1 MWPIDVAMRKILRIV
16 SVLLL
21 TMSCTSH
28 ETNQEMVERVFKV
41 AAGQVRLLNQMLADG
56 ECPRS
61 LNDDGSLMTSSIW
74 WWCSGFYPGTAW
86 LVYEY
91 TQDEQIR
98 DIAWK
103 HTVKL
108 DSIRFRTNDHDVGF
122 QLNCSYGN
130 ALRLTG
136 DEKCREVLFDG
147 AHSFATRFNPI
158 IGCTRSWDYD
168 GRPWDFPVII
178 DNMMNLELLLKV
190 ANMYD
195 DNDLCSI
202 AKSHADV
209 TMKNHFREDHST
221 YHVVNYDPETG
232 DVAFKGT
239 FQGLSDDS
247 SWSRGQGWGLYGYT
261 VMYRFTNDPVY
272 LKKAQDIARYIMS
285 YKPMPEDKIFL
296 WDYKAPSDS
305 PRDASAAALCA
316 SALLELSLYA
326 DDKVLADESFDYAV
340 QILKSLSG
348 PEYTAAKGQNGGFLL
363 MHSVTSYPADKEID
377 KPLCYADYYYL
388 EALLRL
394 KNILDN
400 DKR

>member
-1 MWPIDVAMRKILRIV
+1 MWPIDVAMRKILCIV
-16 SVLLL
+16 SVLLM

-41 AAGQVRLLNQMLADG
+41 AAGQVRLLNQMRADG

-209 TMKNHFREDHST
+209 TMKNHFREDGSSWHL
-221 YHVVNYDPETG
+221 VDYDPVTG
-232 DVAFKGT
+232 SVNRKQT
-239 FQGLSDDS
+239 VQGYSDDS
-247 SWSRGQGWGLYGYT
+247 AWARGQAWGLYGFTMMYQYT
-261 VMYRFTNDPVY
+261 ADERY
-272 LKKAQDIARYIMS
+272 LKHAVKVADYLIGRL
-285 YKPMPEDKIFL
+285 PEDGVPY
-296 WDYKAPSDS
+296 WDFDAPGIPDE
-305 PRDASAAALCA
+305 PRDASAAAIMA
-316 SALLELSLYA
+316 SALLTLSEFVDSEKYRQCAEVTLRT
-326 DDKVLADESFDYAV
+326 LSSDEYLVEPGSSCGF
-340 QILKSLSG
+340 ILKHG
-348 PEYTAAKGQNGGFLL
+348 IGFLKAG
-363 MHSVTSYPADKEID
+363 SEVDV
-377 KPLCYADYYYL
+377 PLTYTDYYFL
-388 EALLRL
+388 EALIKLI
-394 KNILDN
+394 K
-400 DKR
+400 

>member
-1 MWPIDVAMRKILRIV
+1 MWPIDVAMRKILCIV
-16 SVLLL
+16 SVLLM
-21 TMSCTSH
+21 TMSCTRH

-41 AAGQVRLLNQMLADG
+41 AAGQVRLLNQMLVDG

-209 TMKNHFREDHST
+209 TMKNHFREDGSSWHL
-221 YHVVNYDPETG
+221 VDYDPVTG
-232 DVAFKGT
+232 SVNRKQT
-239 FQGLSDDS
+239 VQGYSDDS
-247 SWSRGQGWGLYGYT
+247 AWARGQAWGLYGFTMMYQYT
-261 VMYRFTNDPVY
+261 ADERY
-272 LKKAQDIARYIMS
+272 LKHAVKVADYLIGRL
-285 YKPMPEDKIFL
+285 PEDGVPY
-296 WDYKAPSDS
+296 WDFDAPGIPDE
-305 PRDASAAALCA
+305 PRDASAAAIMA
-316 SALLELSLYA
+316 SALLTLSEFVDSEKYRQCAEVTLRTLSS
-326 DDKVLADESFDYAV
+326 DDYLVEPGSSCGF
-340 QILKSLSG
+340 ILKHG
-348 PEYTAAKGQNGGFLL
+348 IGFLKAG
-363 MHSVTSYPADKEID
+363 SEVDV
-377 KPLCYADYYYL
+377 PLTYTDYYFL
-388 EALLRL
+388 EALIKLI
-394 KNILDN
+394 K
-400 DKR
+400 

>member
-1 MWPIDVAMRKILRIV
+1 MIMWPIDVAMRKILCIV

-209 TMKNHFREDHST
+209 TMKNHFREDGSSWHL
-221 YHVVNYDPETG
+221 VDYDPVTG
-232 DVAFKGT
+232 SVNRKQT
-239 FQGLSDDS
+239 VQGYSDDS
-247 SWSRGQGWGLYGYT
+247 AWARGQAWGLYGFTMMYQYT
-261 VMYRFTNDPVY
+261 ADERY
-272 LKKAQDIARYIMS
+272 LKHAVKVADYLIGRL
-285 YKPMPEDKIFL
+285 PEDGVPY
-296 WDYKAPSDS
+296 WDFDAPGIPDE
-305 PRDASAAALCA
+305 PRDASAAAIMA
-316 SALLELSLYA
+316 SALLTLSEFVDSEKYRQCAEVTLRTLSS
-326 DDKVLADESFDYAV
+326 DDYLVEPGSSCGF
-340 QILKSLSG
+340 ILKHG
-348 PEYTAAKGQNGGFLL
+348 IGFLKAG
-363 MHSVTSYPADKEID
+363 SEVDV
-377 KPLCYADYYYL
+377 PLTYTDYYFL
-388 EALLRL
+388 EALIKLI
-394 KNILDN
+394 K
-400 DKR
+400 

>member
-41 AAGQVRLLNQMLADG
+41 AAGQVRLMNQMLADG

-158 IGCTRSWDYD
+158 VGCTRSWDYD

-209 TMKNHFREDHST
+209 TMKNHFREDGSSWHL
-221 YHVVNYDPETG
+221 VDYDPVTG
-232 DVAFKGT
+232 SVNRKQT
-239 FQGLSDDS
+239 VQGYSDDS
-247 SWSRGQGWGLYGYT
+247 AWARGQAWGLYGFTMMYQYT
-261 VMYRFTNDPVY
+261 ADERY
-272 LKKAQDIARYIMS
+272 LKHAVKVADYLIGRL
-285 YKPMPEDKIFL
+285 PEDGVPY
-296 WDYKAPSDS
+296 WDFDAPGIPDE
-305 PRDASAAALCA
+305 PRDASAAAIMA
-316 SALLELSLYA
+316 SALLTLSEFVDSEKYRQCAEVTLRT
-326 DDKVLADESFDYAV
+326 LSSDEYLVEPGSSCGF
-340 QILKSLSG
+340 ILKHG
-348 PEYTAAKGQNGGFLL
+348 IGFLKAG
-363 MHSVTSYPADKEID
+363 SEVDV
-377 KPLCYADYYYL
+377 PLTYTDYYFL
-388 EALLRL
+388 EALIKLI
-394 KNILDN
+394 K
-400 DKR
+400 

>member
-1 MWPIDVAMRKILRIV
+1 MWPIDVAMRKILCIV
-16 SVLLL
+16 SVLLM

-41 AAGQVRLLNQMLADG
+41 AAGQVRLMNQMLADG

-147 AHSFATRFNPI
+147 AHSFATRFNPV

-190 ANMYD
+190 GNMYD
-195 DNDLCSI
+195 DNDLCRI

-209 TMKNHFREDHST
+209 TMKNHFREDGSSWHL
-221 YHVVNYDPETG
+221 VDYDPVTG
-232 DVAFKGT
+232 SVNRKQT
-239 FQGLSDDS
+239 VQGYSDDS
-247 SWSRGQGWGLYGYT
+247 AWARGQAWGLYGFTMMYQYT
-261 VMYRFTNDPVY
+261 ADERY
-272 LKKAQDIARYIMS
+272 LKHAVKVADYLIGRL
-285 YKPMPEDKIFL
+285 PEDGVPY
-296 WDYKAPSDS
+296 WDFDAPGIPDE
-305 PRDASAAALCA
+305 PRDASAAAIMA
-316 SALLELSLYA
+316 SALLTLSEFVDSEKYRQCAEVTLRTLSS
-326 DDKVLADESFDYAV
+326 DDYLVEPGSSCGF
-340 QILKSLSG
+340 ILKHG
-348 PEYTAAKGQNGGFLL
+348 IGFLKAG
-363 MHSVTSYPADKEID
+363 SEVDV
-377 KPLCYADYYYL
+377 PLTYTDYYFL
-388 EALLRL
+388 EALIKLI
-394 KNILDN
+394 K
-400 DKR
+400 

>member
-1 MWPIDVAMRKILRIV
+1 MWPIDVAMRKILCIV

-209 TMKNHFREDHST
+209 TMKNHFREDGSSWHL
-221 YHVVNYDPETG
+221 VDYDPVTG
-232 DVAFKGT
+232 SVNRKQT
-239 FQGLSDDS
+239 VQGYSDDS
-247 SWSRGQGWGLYGYT
+247 AWARGQAWGLYGFTMMYQYT
-261 VMYRFTNDPVY
+261 ADERY
-272 LKKAQDIARYIMS
+272 LKHAVKVADYLIGRL
-285 YKPMPEDKIFL
+285 PEDGVPY
-296 WDYKAPSDS
+296 WDFDAPGIPDE
-305 PRDASAAALCA
+305 PRDASAAAIMA
-316 SALLELSLYA
+316 SALLTLSEFVDSEKYRQCAEVTLRTLSS
-326 DDKVLADESFDYAV
+326 DDYLVEPGSSCGF
-340 QILKSLSG
+340 ILKHG
-348 PEYTAAKGQNGGFLL
+348 IGFLKAG
-363 MHSVTSYPADKEID
+363 SEVDV
-377 KPLCYADYYYL
+377 PLTYTDYYFL
-388 EALLRL
+388 EALIKLI
-394 KNILDN
+394 K
-400 DKR
+400 

>member
-1 MWPIDVAMRKILRIV
+1 MRKILYIV

-21 TMSCTSH
+21 TMSCASH
-28 ETNQEMVERVFKV
+28 ETNHEMVERVFKV

-147 AHSFATRFNPI
+147 AHSFATRFNPV

-209 TMKNHFREDHST
+209 TMKNHFREDGSSWHL
-221 YHVVNYDPETG
+221 VDYDPVTG
-232 DVAFKGT
+232 SVNRKQT
-239 FQGLSDDS
+239 VQGYSDDS
-247 SWSRGQGWGLYGYT
+247 AWARGQAWGLYGITMMYQYT
-261 VMYRFTNDPVY
+261 ADERY
-272 LKKAQDIARYIMS
+272 LKHAVKVADYLIGRL
-285 YKPMPEDKIFL
+285 PEDGVPY
-296 WDYKAPSDS
+296 WDFDAPGIPDE
-305 PRDASAAALCA
+305 PRDASAAAIMA
-316 SALLELSLYA
+316 SALLTLSEFVDSEKYRHYA
-326 DDKVLADESFDYAV
+326 EVTLRTLSSDDYLVEPGSSCGF
-340 QILKSLSG
+340 ILKHG
-348 PEYTAAKGQNGGFLL
+348 IGFLKAG
-363 MHSVTSYPADKEID
+363 SEVDV
-377 KPLCYADYYYL
+377 PLTYTDYYFL
-388 EALLRL
+388 EALIKLI
-394 KNILDN
+394 K
-400 DKR
+400 

>member
-1 MWPIDVAMRKILRIV
+1 MIMWPIDVAMRKILCIV

-147 AHSFATRFNPI
+147 AHSFATRFNPV

-209 TMKNHFREDHST
+209 TMKNHFREDGSSWHL
-221 YHVVNYDPETG
+221 VDYDPVTG
-232 DVAFKGT
+232 SVNRKQT
-239 FQGLSDDS
+239 VQGYSDDS
-247 SWSRGQGWGLYGYT
+247 AWARGQAWGLYGFTMMYQYT
-261 VMYRFTNDPVY
+261 ADERY
-272 LKKAQDIARYIMS
+272 LKHAVKVADYLIGRL
-285 YKPMPEDKIFL
+285 PEDGVPY
-296 WDYKAPSDS
+296 WDFDAPGIPDE
-305 PRDASAAALCA
+305 PRDASAAAIMA
-316 SALLELSLYA
+316 SALLTLSEFVDSEKYRQCAEVTLRTLSS
-326 DDKVLADESFDYAV
+326 DDYLVEPGSSCGF
-340 QILKSLSG
+340 ILKHG
-348 PEYTAAKGQNGGFLL
+348 IGFLKAG
-363 MHSVTSYPADKEID
+363 SEVDV
-377 KPLCYADYYYL
+377 PLTYTDYYFL
-388 EALLRL
+388 EALIKLI
-394 KNILDN
+394 K
-400 DKR
+400 

>member
-1 MWPIDVAMRKILRIV
+1 MIMWPIDVAMRKILCIV

-209 TMKNHFREDHST
+209 TMKNHFREDGSSWHL
-221 YHVVNYDPETG
+221 VDYDPVTG
-232 DVAFKGT
+232 SVNRKQT
-239 FQGLSDDS
+239 VQGYSDDS
-247 SWSRGQGWGLYGYT
+247 AWARGQAWGLYGFTMMYQYT
-261 VMYRFTNDPVY
+261 SDERY
-272 LKKAQDIARYIMS
+272 LKHAVKVADYLIGRL
-285 YKPMPEDKIFL
+285 PEDGVPY
-296 WDYKAPSDS
+296 WDFDAPGIPDE
-305 PRDASAAALCA
+305 PRDASAAAIMA
-316 SALLELSLYA
+316 SALLTLSEFVDSEKYRQCAEVTLRTLSS
-326 DDKVLADESFDYAV
+326 DDYLVEPGSSCGF
-340 QILKSLSG
+340 ILKHG
-348 PEYTAAKGQNGGFLL
+348 IGFLKAG
-363 MHSVTSYPADKEID
+363 SEVDV
-377 KPLCYADYYYL
+377 PLTYTDYYFL
-388 EALLRL
+388 EALIKLI
-394 KNILDN
+394 K
-400 DKR
+400 